1 MIDPYFGLQQK
12 GRSPPARNRYSAHA
26 TAVRAHYKTKIQD
39 RQGRT
44 DFTPDN
50 RIPQAPGGAEDH
62 APQGIPRR
70 ALGIAPANP
79 LFVGSRSNSA
89 STAGSVPGFTGC
101 RAGITKRRPSYFELR
116 TSRYGH
122 AKCTILSE
130 GLAEEIRRLSLD
142 HYRRSVIDL
151 VLRDATVDIDT
162 RDVGAVSKRA
172 GRDVAAAPPSRSWT
186 KLTNALAFAVATRPP
201 G

>member
-1 MIDPYFGLQQK
+1 
-12 GRSPPARNRYSAHA
+12 
-26 TAVRAHYKTKIQD
+26 
-39 RQGRT
+39 
-44 DFTPDN
+44 
-50 RIPQAPGGAEDH
+50 
-62 APQGIPRR
+62 
-70 ALGIAPANP
+70 
-79 LFVGSRSNSA
+79 VGSRSNSA

-151 VLRDATVDIDT
+151 VLRDATVDIELDT
-162 RDVGAVSKRA
+162 RDVGAVSKPA
-172 GRDVAAAPPSRSWT
+172 GRDVAAAPPSRSST
-186 KLTNALAFAVATRPP
+186 KVTNALAFAVATRPP